1 MFTIVHGSDLHFG
14 KPHRA
19 EAAEAFDKTI
29 RSVEPDLLAVS
40 GDLTQRAKVVEFE
53 EARAFLDR
61 FRDIPLAVTPGNHDV
76 PLYRIFERLV
86 DPYRNYRRY
95 IEDRLDYVL
104 DLPGALVVSLNSAA
118 PRARIVNGIVRKSQL
133 EFARRAFAEAGPG
146 QVRIVVLHHHIASA
160 PDYEGDRPLVG
171 ARKVLDA
178 LDSMGVELILSGHL
192 HRAYIGNSRDVFPS
206 TARDGGITIVHSGTT
221 TSWRGRAREQAQ
233 NTCNRIR
240 VGDHVV
246 EITHLLFIPEEG
258 RFSPISRHEFPR
270 RHLGIL
276 APDVEASMLRLSRK
290 GEAGS

>member
-1 MFTIVHGSDLHFG
+1 VLTIVHGSDLHFG

-19 EAAEAFDKTI
+19 EAAEAFQETV
-29 RSVEPDLLAVS
+29 RSVAPDLLVVS
-40 GDLTQRAKVVEFE
+40 GDLTQRAKVGEFE
-53 EARAFLDR
+53 QARAYLDR
-61 FRDIPLAVTPGNHDV
+61 FADIPTVVTPGNHDV
-76 PLYRIFERLV
+76 PLYRVFERLM
-86 DPYRNYRRY
+86 DPYRNYRRH

-104 DLPGALVVSLNSAA
+104 DLPGARVVSLNSAA
-118 PRARIVNGIVRKSQL
+118 PRARIVNGIIRKRQL
-133 EFARRAFAEAGPG
+133 EFASRAFGEAGPG
-146 QVRIVVLHHHIASA
+146 QIRIAVLHHHIASA

-171 ARKVLDA
+171 ARKVLEA
-178 LDSMGVELILSGHL
+178 LDATGVELILSGHL

-206 TARDGGITIVHSGTT
+206 TAQDGGITIVHSGTT

-246 EITHLLFIPEEG
+246 EVTHLLFIPEEG

-276 APDVEASMLRLSRK
+276 APDVEASLLRLPPED
-290 GEAGS
+290 EAEG